1 MVGGGIVKEDSHV
14 LPQKGTRR
22 TTFSKKLTRKT
33 FLESAEE
40 AYLDCRK
47 RCSWCVSTLQQG
59 IMYASRLFYTSS
71 LCMEKEYTKLTEHV
85 FPCKSSNIGA
95 GAKQPRVM
103 PVAKSQKRNWAS
115 GYIRTGK
122 IERFEEDFSYFTTI
136 CTLLKQGE
144 EELLS
149 IYPQYSTTRCSFTSA
164 YVIRHTHTSA
174 YVILI
179 RQYTSAYISIRM
191 LYYYVQQSIVCF
203 RMVVFNHIGITDGD
217 LTHLFAKIYYIF
229 LNSLRAARN
238 TVVILGIL
246 RNSRNFLRDQT
257 HLPLNY

>member
-1 MVGGGIVKEDSHV
+1 MVGGGIVKEGSHV
-14 LPQKGTRR
+14 LRQKGTPR
-22 TTFSKKLTRKT
+22 TTFSKKL
-33 FLESAEE
+33 
-40 AYLDCRK
+40 
-47 RCSWCVSTLQQG
+47 
-59 IMYASRLFYTSS
+59 
-71 LCMEKEYTKLTEHV
+71 
-85 FPCKSSNIGA
+85 
-95 GAKQPRVM
+95 
-103 PVAKSQKRNWAS
+103 
-115 GYIRTGK
+115 
-122 IERFEEDFSYFTTI
+122 RFEEDFSYFTTI
-136 CTLLKQGE
+136 RTLLKQGE

-191 LYYYVQQSIVCF
+191 LYYYVQQSNVCF
-203 RMVVFNHIGITDGD
+203 RMVVFNPIGITDGD
-217 LTHLFAKIYYIF
+217 LTHLFAKIYFIF

-257 HLPLNY
+257 HLPLNYWASQPRSQKTRVVLGAARNAPGAAMQKTSKRLKARSIKARRRRLRTHI